1 MIWRIASLTL
11 PLLLAACAT
20 ANGAP
25 ARLQAGNWRFVLID
39 GQKPVSGATRL
50 TIGADRVG
58 ANLGCNGLGGKLT
71 IVDDR
76 LVVGPLISTQMWCD
90 GVMDQERA
98 VQQLLSASPRYRIKG
113 GRLVLSGGEH
123 AAELEAI
130 EPD

>member
-25 ARLQAGNWRFVLID
+25 ARLAGNWRFVLID

-76 LVVGPLISTQMWCD
+76 LVVGPLLSTQMWCD

-113 GRLVLSGGEH
+113 GRLVLSGGQH

-130 EPD
+130 EQD